1 LIDVRALAAA
11 AFVSLC
17 CAAGSASAAADRAQ
31 APRTP
36 AGSPTANSPASTSSD
51 PPAPATTGA
60 LIDALG
66 ASDAAQV
73 ERAVA
78 AIERVAAPDGDPDAL
93 FAAARACEDR
103 LLDPGRAA
111 AIYERIVAE
120 HGAARVAAM
129 AARRIAA
136 LRELIGPHG
145 ESAAHAAE
153 LARLIAT
160 ADALPAE
167 AVIERGEGLAA
178 AAWPGAPAAGL
189 WLAEWLRRT
198 RRFASAQEQYAAV
211 AARWPELPQAEA
223 ALRGGAGCALEVH
236 DWALAEA
243 LASRLPV
250 ADAAQRDARDD
261 LLAAAARGRRR
272 RRWYLAAWIAIA
284 GALGVLLGS
293 LVEAIARGP
302 RGTRRALRPPVEVV
316 FLAPVALV
324 LIAVAFTAH
333 RLIAPA
339 VAVISGGGLA
349 LSWLSGAALEELR
362 ASGRSHRLR
371 SIAHV
376 IACLA
381 GVAALAYIALTRDAL
396 LDTVLETVRFGPEG

>member
-1 LIDVRALAAA
+1 MRALAAA

-17 CAAGSASAAADRAQ
+17 CAAGSASADADRAQ

-36 AGSPTANSPASTSSD
+36 AGSPTANSSASTSSD
-51 PPAPATTGA
+51 PPAPATRGA

-111 AIYERIVAE
+111 AIYERIVGE

-129 AARRIAA
+129 AARRSAA

-145 ESAAHAAE
+145 ESAAQAAE

-167 AVIERGEGLAA
+167 AVIERGEELAA

-189 WLAEWLRRT
+189 WLAEWLRR
-198 RRFASAQEQYAAV
+198 
-211 AARWPELPQAEA
+211 
-223 ALRGGAGCALEVH
+223 
-236 DWALAEA
+236 
-243 LASRLPV
+243 
-250 ADAAQRDARDD
+250 
-261 LLAAAARGRRR
+261 
-272 RRWYLAAWIAIA
+272 
-284 GALGVLLGS
+284 
-293 LVEAIARGP
+293 
-302 RGTRRALRPPVEVV
+302 
-316 FLAPVALV
+316 
-324 LIAVAFTAH
+324 
-333 RLIAPA
+333 
-339 VAVISGGGLA
+339 
-349 LSWLSGAALEELR
+349 
-362 ASGRSHRLR
+362 
-371 SIAHV
+371 
-376 IACLA
+376 
-381 GVAALAYIALTRDAL
+381 
-396 LDTVLETVRFGPEG
+396 